1 MTQKNRLTTVPDTAM
16 LSLCRALVNFL
27 ADETQLRG
35 WQDVSEQL
43 KAVEAALMARGAAD
57 TGL

>member
-1 MTQKNRLTTVPDTAM
+1 M